1 MLNVYFAEALGSFV
15 FFAIVLSKPDAVMIA
30 VALLVGIL
38 ISSIASQSHLNPAI
52 TVMSLIEG
60 KVGGAEA
67 TGYIVSQ
74 LIGAIVAV
82 QWFRIYKYKIKST
95 SESIF

>member
-15 FFAIVLSKPDAVMIA
+15 FFSIVLSKPDAVMIA

-38 ISSIASQSHLNPAI
+38 ISSIASQSHLNPAV
-52 TVMSLIEG
+52 TAMCLMEG
-60 KVGGAEA
+60 KVSGAEA
-67 TGYIVSQ
+67 TGYVVSQ
-74 LIGAIVAV
+74 LIGAVVAV
-82 QWFRIYKYKIKST
+82 QWFRMYKNETKPK